1 MSLLGNLF
9 SRQPT
14 PDPAPAALRADSGA
28 GRTELALTSDRGK
41 KLVIVRF
48 PSPRQ
53 WIGLDPIGARNL
65 GDALHAEADFLEGG
79 GRLSNVER
87 MRLAAKDMRERLIIR
102 VTIML
107 NSMQRDGRKPTYQA
121 SHVVDEVLRAIEDLT
136 STRGRL

>member
-1 MSLLGNLF
+1 MGLFGLF
-9 SRQPT
+9 SKEPR
-14 PDPAPAALRADSGA
+14 PDPARPALRADSGA
-28 GRTELALTSDRGK
+28 TELALTSDRER

-48 PSPRQ
+48 PSPKQ

-65 GDALHAEADFLEGG
+65 GDALHAEADFIEGY
-79 GRLSNVER
+79 GRLNAEER

-107 NSMQRDGRKPTYQA
+107 NSMQRDGRRPTYQA
-121 SHVVDEVLRAIEDLT
+121 SHVVDEVLRAIEDLS